1 MIKLK
6 NILREL
12 GEANVKP
19 FKWRKT
25 AGMDAKQSKKE
36 LERELSSSLDET
48 ITFEFLNESRIKNVT
63 DLEGELE
70 TRGVQYTEI
79 DKSDRFGWKIK
90 NSRTVIGTYEP
101 GPKWLNLKD
110 AAVASV
116 KAEPDSLDLK
126 IHSLLSDWVI
136 SSLDDYDKRNVI
148 AKKLMLLKI
157 PTEYKEVESPYM
169 YRLIHIDK
177 DDKAPFKLDERG
189 EARSWAYHLFGITKM
204 KEWYLEIYGK
214 DESKSAAIVK
224 KPISNVIIN
233 IPAFYSKFPKLL
245 FGKKH
250 SSLVFSEYEV
260 ICENKEPLITVK
272 PGEWQYERL

>member
-1 MIKLK
+1 MKHIKLFEDFL
-6 NILREL
+6 NE
-12 GEANVKP
+12 GNVK
-19 FKWRKT
+19 FDKSLHKKILKFIESTKT
-25 AGMDAKQSKKE
+25 YMEIYD
-36 LERELSSSLDET
+36 
-48 ITFEFLNESRIKNVT
+48 EFLNESRIKNVT

-79 DKSDRFGWKIK
+79 DKSDRFVWKIK

-101 GPKWLNLKD
+101 GSKWLNLKD
-110 AAVASV
+110 VEVASV
-116 KAEPDSLDLK
+116 AAEPDSLDLK

-136 SSLDDYDKRNVI
+136 SSLDDYDKRDSI

-157 PTEYKEVESPYM
+157 PSEYKEVESPYM

-177 DDKAPFKLDERG
+177 EGKAPFKLDERG

-204 KEWYLEIYGK
+204 KEWYLDIYGK

-224 KPISNVIIN
+224 KTVSNVIIN
-233 IPAFYSKFPKLL
+233 IPAFYNKFPKLL